1 MENIKP
7 YNKYKPSFIDGLG
20 DIPEHWERWK
30 LNRVLFFQEGP
41 GLRTWQFKD
50 SGVKVICV
58 TNITP
63 PKISFAKM
71 TKYISV
77 EEYEEKY
84 KHFTVEKG
92 NILLASSGA
101 TWGKVSTYNDDEK
114 VILNTSTIRLNTK
127 KNEML
132 SNTIVKHLLNANYV
146 NTQLQNLLTGSCQPN
161 FGPTHLNKLYV
172 ALPPLEEQIIIA
184 NFLDYKLSKID
195 RFIRKKKQLIK
206 LLNEQKAGI
215 INHAVTKGLDP
226 NATMKDSGIE
236 WLGEIPE
243 HWEIVKL
250 TGVCGFARG
259 NSSFKKDELL
269 SNGKY
274 VALQYGKTYKV
285 NEVDEKYQFYVND
298 EFYKVSQIVN
308 YGDVIFISTSET
320 IEDLG
325 HSVFYNRSDLGLLG
339 GEQILLKPKNDIVN
353 GKYLCYS
360 SKIFAKELKKYAT
373 GVKVFRFNINDLK
386 TIYTSV
392 PPTQEQTAIVAH
404 IEKEIAIIT
413 KTVATIEKEI
423 ALTQEYRTA
432 LIAEGVTG
440 KIDVRAF
447 VIPTVSTQEELY
459 EEIEEEIEEELD
471 MVAEDA
477 ESYEN
482 E

>member
-7 YNKYKPSFIDGLG
+7 YNKYKPSLIDGLG

-127 KNEML
+127 KNELL
-132 SNTIVKHLLNANYV
+132 SNSIVKHLLNANYV

-172 ALPPLEEQIIIA
+172 ALPPLEEQTIIA
-184 NFLDYKLSKID
+184 NFLDYKLAKID

-206 LLNEQKAGI
+206 LLKEQKSGI

-226 NATMKDSGIE
+226 NATMKNSGIE
-236 WLGEIPE
+236 WLGDIPKD
-243 HWEIVKL
+243 WEVRKL
-250 TGVCGFARG
+250 KYSVSLNQHREFSNEESKINKIALENIESKTGRLLVGG
-259 NSSFKKDELL
+259 NSFEGIGTIFKKDDVLF
-269 SNGKY
+269 GKLRPY
-274 VALQYGKTYKV
+274 LAKVLAPNFEGSCV
-285 NEVDEKYQFYVND
+285 NEILVLTPNKEIWEREFLKFRMLSSEFIKIVDNSTFGSKMPRASWD
-298 EFYKVSQIVN
+298 
-308 YGDVIFISTSET
+308 FIGGLKISCPP
-320 IEDLG
+320 IE
-325 HSVFYNRSDLGLLG
+325 
-339 GEQILLKPKNDIVN
+339 EQK
-353 GKYLCYS
+353 
-360 SKIFAKELKKYAT
+360 
-373 GVKVFRFNINDLK
+373 
-386 TIYTSV
+386 
-392 PPTQEQTAIVAH
+392 AIVDY
-404 IEKEIAIIT
+404 IEKETAKFNKVI
-413 KTVATIEKEI
+413 VTIEKET
-423 ALTQEYRTA
+423 ALTQEYRKA
-432 LIAEGVTG
+432 LITEVVTG
-440 KIDVRAF
+440 KIDVRSY
-447 VIPTVSTQEELY
+447 VIPNLEAEMANEEL
-459 EEIEEEIEEELD
+459 EDELDVVIEDEAEIEIE
-471 MVAEDA
+471 
-477 ESYEN
+477 
-482 E
+482 

>member
-7 YNKYKPSFIDGLG
+7 YNKYKPSLIDGLG

-63 PKISFAKM
+63 PIISFAKM

-132 SNTIVKHLLNANYV
+132 SNSIVKHLLNANYV

-172 ALPPLEEQIIIA
+172 ALPPLEEQTIIE
-184 NFLDYKLSKID
+184 NFLDYKLAKID

-206 LLNEQKAGI
+206 LLNEQKTGI
-215 INHAVTKGLDP
+215 INYAVTKGLDP
-226 NATMKDSGIE
+226 KANLKPSGIE

-243 HWEIVKL
+243 HWEVRKL
-250 TGVCGFARG
+250 KYLVSKTGSGVTPKGG
-259 NSSFKKDELL
+259 SEVYKDEGIPFLRSQNIHFDGL
-269 SNGKY
+269 KIDN
-274 VALQYGKTYKV
+274 VAFIS
-285 NEVDEKYQFYVND
+285 NEVHSTMSNTALMV
-298 EFYKVSQIVN
+298 
-308 YGDVIFISTSET
+308 GDV
-320 IEDLG
+320 
-325 HSVFYNRSDLGLLG
+325 LLNITG
-339 GEQILLKPKNDIVN
+339 ASIGRCCFVPNDFKEGNVNQHVCIIRPKNLILT
-353 GKYLCYS
+353 KYLTSILS
-360 SKIFAKELKKYAT
+360 SSYLQDLIQFEQVGASREALNQDEIKNLPIILPTILEQEKIVSY
-373 GVKVFRFNINDLK
+373 
-386 TIYTSV
+386 
-392 PPTQEQTAIVAH
+392 
-404 IEKEIAIIT
+404 IEKETSIIN
-413 KTVATIEKEI
+413 KTISNIRREI
-423 ALTQEYRTA
+423 ALTQEYRTV
-432 LIAEGVTG
+432 LIAEAVTG
-440 KIDVRAF
+440 KIDVRSY
-447 VIPTVSTQEELY
+447 VIPALEEEILY
-459 EEIEEEIEEELD
+459 EELEEELD
-471 MVAEDA
+471 MVVEEGEEIEID
-477 ESYEN
+477 
-482 E
+482 